1 MQIRNEYYALELD
14 ERTCAVRSFR
24 VKDREY
30 IASQT
35 EPALFY
41 ISLIDEKGQIRK
53 ITSDQAQKI
62 RTEQRQGEF
71 RMLFTGLADG
81 QLDAVAVVR
90 TDGGPLTRWRLC
102 LENRSSAQIEYITFP
117 IITVPNRFRAQGGT
131 GRLLTS
137 AMEGAVVE
145 DPSIRDRTFV
155 RYFPP
160 GYPSKG
166 WEGAYPGACPMQ
178 FMAFYD
184 DVAGLYFGA
193 HDSTFQV
200 KAVEWKAGENGVFL
214 EQTLFPGLENNTVFR
229 YEYDVVLGAMGND
242 WYDAAEIYRDFLEKS
257 GIISLPKLEQNSSVP
272 GWIKENPIVVI
283 YPVRG
288 TKDTGDMSPNCYYP
302 YTEGLKYVDRLSE
315 ALHTNILVLL
325 CHWEGTAPWAPPYVW
340 PPFGDGENLKQYVR
354 ELHEKG
360 HLFGVY
366 CSGPAWTQHS
376 NILPEYNR
384 EKEFAEK
391 HLERIMCKAPDQ
403 SLPYSLLCA
412 GPIRTGYDMCPACE
426 ETRDIV
432 TREIGKILDGL
443 DVDYIQF
450 FDQFLGGG
458 AYRCYADSHGHPRSP
473 GHWQVEAVEKM
484 LSGIDAM
491 IEEKGKKG
499 KVLIGCEAAASEATL
514 PHLMFNDLR
523 YNINYLYAIPVPAY
537 NFMFHEYVNNFM
549 GNQNTSYHTIDY
561 AKYPDNIFYRFAY
574 SFLQGD
580 VLTLVLKDG
589 GKVHWDWCTPWDA
602 PEVDQD
608 NILSFARLL
617 SDWRKGC
624 LSNELHYG
632 RMIRPRPV
640 LCGEHVEEIKYGGEH
655 HFTSV
660 QTTAYRY
667 KDREVQILVNYLK
680 KPQTVQVC
688 LGEQK
693 KSATVIRDAAGNTQE
708 LPVKE
713 GKLSLELPPRSVAAI
728 LL

>member
-1 MQIRNEYYALELD
+1 MLIRNEYYALELD

-30 IASQT
+30 IAAQAGS
-35 EPALFY
+35 ALFWV
-41 ISLIDEKGQIRK
+41 SLIDGNGKIRK
-53 ITSDQAQKI
+53 ISSDEAREI
-62 RTEQRQGEF
+62 RTEQRKGEV
-71 RMLFTGLADG
+71 RMLFSGLADG
-81 QLDAVAVVR
+81 ELDAVAVVK
-90 TDGGPLTRWRLC
+90 TDEGPLTRWRLC
-102 LENRSSAQIEYITFP
+102 LENRTADQIEYLTFP

-131 GRLLTS
+131 GRLFTA

-145 DPSIRDRTFV
+145 DPTIRDRTFV
-155 RYFPP
+155 RYYPP

-184 DVAGLYFGA
+184 DAAGLYFGA

-200 KAVEWKAGENGVFL
+200 KAIEWQHREEGVFL
-214 EQTLFPGLENNTVFR
+214 EQTLFPGLEQNTAFH

-242 WYDAAEIYRDFLEKS
+242 WYDAAEIYRNFLESS
-257 GIISLPKLEQNSSVP
+257 GMIGQPRLEQNASVP
-272 GWIKENPIVVI
+272 GWVKENPIVVI

-288 TKDTGDMSPNCYYP
+288 QKDTGDMSPNCFYP
-302 YTEGLKYVDRLSE
+302 YTEGMKYIDRLSQ
-315 ALHTNILVLL
+315 ALDTNILVLL

-340 PPFGDGENLKQYVR
+340 PPYGDGENLKQYVR
-354 ELHEKG
+354 DLHEKG

-384 EKEFAEK
+384 EKEFEEK

-426 ETRDIV
+426 Q
-432 TREIGKILDGL
+432 TREIVVREIEKILDGL

-458 AYRCYADSHGHPRSP
+458 AYCCYADSHGHPRSP

-484 LSGIDAM
+484 LTQ
-491 IEEKGKKG
+491 IETLIAQKKKTG
-499 KVLIGCEAAASEATL
+499 KVLIGCESAASEATMR
-514 PHLMFNDLR
+514 HLMFNDLR
-523 YNINYLYAIPVPAY
+523 YNINYLYGIPVPAY

-602 PEVDQD
+602 PEVDQEE
-608 NILSFARLL
+608 ILRFVRELN
-617 SDWRKGC
+617 DWRKGC
-624 LSNELHYG
+624 LYGELHFG

-640 LCGEHVEEIKYGGEH
+640 VCGEHVEEIKYGGEH
-655 HFTSV
+655 RFRSV
-660 QTTAYRY
+660 QTAAYRY
-667 KDREVQILVNYLK
+667 RGREVQILVNYLGTE
-680 KPQTVQVC
+680 QTPLIE
-688 LGEQK
+688 LGGKE
-693 KSATVIRDAAGNTQE
+693 KSVTVIRDAGGSTQV
-708 LPVKE
+708 LPAE
-713 GKLSLELPPRSVAAI
+713 GRLELKLAPRSVAAI